1 MTPRECMCGE
11 ESVGNNSYDN
21 VLRSISLSDFNDYIQ
36 EVLHIKCKVV
46 QLAREQISKLTQNQ
60 VSKY

>member
-1 MTPRECMCGE
+1 MTPRECLCGE
-11 ESVGNNSYDN
+11 ESVEANSYEN
-21 VLRSISLSDFNDYIQ
+21 VLQSLSLSDFNDYIQ

-60 VSKY
+60 VNKP